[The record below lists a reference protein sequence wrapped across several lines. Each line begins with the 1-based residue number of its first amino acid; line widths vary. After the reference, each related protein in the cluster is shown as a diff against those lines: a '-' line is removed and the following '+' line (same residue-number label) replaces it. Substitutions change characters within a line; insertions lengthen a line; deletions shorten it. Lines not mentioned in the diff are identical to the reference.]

1 MVRDALALLGL
12 LTMRRSE
19 SERALR
25 STAEKSMS
33 EPQIRFDD
41 GAAYERMMGQ
51 WSRIAGSDF
60 LDWLAPAKNLTW
72 ADIGCGNGAFT
83 ELIVERCAPKSVK
96 GIDPSPGQLAYAKTR
111 LASAP
116 VELTTGDAMALPYPD
131 KSVDIAT
138 MALVLFF
145 VPDPHKGL
153 AEMIRVTRSGGL
165 VAAYVW
171 DLPGGGFPADAI
183 WKELEAIGRPVP
195 QPPSATISE
204 MSALRGLWSS
214 ALDDVQT
221 KVIEVERG
229 FANFDDYWSACTGSS
244 SIKTQVESLSPE
256 QVAQLK
262 SRVRGR
268 LPKDGRFTAF
278 ANAAKG
284 RVPR

>member
-1 MVRDALALLGL
+1 MM
-12 LTMRRSE
+12 TE
-19 SERALR
+19 S
-25 STAEKSMS
+25 
-33 EPQIRFDD
+33 QIRFDD

-83 ELIVERCAPKSVK
+83 ELIVERCAPKNVK

-116 VELTTGDAMALPYPD
+116 VELTTGDAMALPYAD
-131 KSVDIAT
+131 NSVDVAT

-145 VPDPHKGL
+145 VPDPRKGL

-195 QPPSATISE
+195 QPPSAAISDMNE
-204 MSALRGLWSS
+204 LKALWTSS
-214 ALDDVQT
+214 LDAVET

-229 FANFDDYWSACTGSS
+229 FADFEDYWGACTGSS
-244 SIKTQVESLSPE
+244 SIKGAVQSLSIAE
-256 QVAQLK
+256 VTQLK
-262 SRVRGR
+262 
-268 LPKDGRFTAF
+268 
-278 ANAAKG
+278 
-284 RVPR
+284 